1 MPMNFALT
9 PDRMRQEI
17 DVMGMPFPLESRTVM
32 QKAHLDKIVVITQT
46 DTKKAYLLFPGLQA
60 YVEYPLSETL
70 LDEINLRAR
79 QMGIQR
85 TEFAQEM
92 VGTHLCQQVRLIVTE
107 TNHPPEI
114 ALLRCATDLN
124 QFPIR
129 MDLLTPTDTTK
140 FSFEDVQLKR
150 PDAMLFEVPTNY
162 VAFRDSAAISR
173 YAMGK
178 LKGNEP
184 N

>member
-1 MPMNFALT
+1 
-9 PDRMRQEI
+9 
-17 DVMGMPFPLESRTVM
+17 
-32 QKAHLDKIVVITQT
+32 
-46 DTKKAYLLFPGLQA
+46 
-60 YVEYPLSETL
+60 
-70 LDEINLRAR
+70 
-79 QMGIQR
+79 
-85 TEFAQEM
+85 
-92 VGTHLCQQVRLIVTE
+92 
-107 TNHPPEI
+107 
-114 ALLRCATDLN
+114 
-124 QFPIR
+124 